1 LVFNPPYVPTPE
13 VPGLEVVAGGGW
25 EEEVRLLALT
35 YAGGAEGMEVTAKV
49 LRELETMLSERG
61 VAYVLLSSQNRPEAA
76 AEGLRTRGWLVE
88 RVGNSGSTGGIEK
101 LGVWRIWKD

>member
-25 EEEVRLLALT
+25 EGEVRLLALT